1 MHLKKTYRKIFIK
14 YLSFAALL
22 GLLLF
27 GSIFYSVNALQN
39 QALQT
44 GMEVLQSGL
53 ARLEGELNRIYL
65 IGRNISG
72 DPHFSYLHTIPSDA
86 VQPEAGMV
94 EHITAVAKNYKASC
108 ELLQM
113 TSDVGIVLPNGVVL
127 SSNRVHMPTEK
138 YYGDYFSAQDIETM
152 EEWVRTVRESIASQC
167 FSRMRITRYGTAEK
181 DYFVFFFPLPMNSSN
196 WKTFCFALLEED
208 ALAASLSIQEQL
220 AHGALS
226 LYDHTGNLLLHKS
239 AENLGPCVTLEAQSA
254 SYHLRARLSIEKSS
268 FFAQISWFTY
278 ACLAL
283 CAGYLITSL
292 ALALLYTRRNA
303 RPIARM
309 ANAAATVLAPSEEE
323 ENTDA
328 YEYMQRFIS
337 QVDSQLQQNRLALS
351 SQELLIKENLME
363 RLLRGWLFSSADCR
377 LPREYFP
384 DFPFPCVMTLARFG
398 NVGALSPQDYSKLQI
413 VIRKT
418 AEQYIPR
425 DALLH
430 FSSNM
435 LVILQAARPGMQ
447 QQGEALLSALRTDT
461 GLETTLCVS
470 RPFSGFDAI
479 ERVFNR
485 LKHLLRFTG
494 PEEGARLEGEEGEES
509 GISGMQYPS
518 KFYGHLIRNHL
529 SDALAILDEE
539 LEAFRRSDESNETGI
554 QQLFF
559 SYRYMLRQ
567 AIQYANLSPGALALP
582 DYNASASLDDLFRS
596 VRACAAAICDAASRR
611 ETPLTGREK
620 RMLSLIEQ
628 NLQNPD
634 MNIAWLTAQLEMSE
648 KAVQQLMRTAT
659 GMTFFEYLHHQR
671 MARAKRL
678 LVETDLPI
686 QDISAQCGY
695 ASVNTFYKAFQRT
708 YSTAPN
714 AMRRERAAEN

>member
-1 MHLKKTYRKIFIK
+1 MHLKKTYRKIFAK

-27 GSIFYSVNALQN
+27 GCVFYSVNALQN

-44 GMEVLQSGL
+44 GMEVLQAGL
-53 ARLEGELNRIYL
+53 ARLEGELNRIYY
-65 IGRNISG
+65 IGQNISG
-72 DPHFSYLHTIPSDA
+72 DPHFSYLQTIAPDT
-86 VQPEAGMV
+86 VQPEAAMV
-94 EHITAVAKNYKASC
+94 EHINAVAKNYRTSC
-108 ELLQM
+108 EMLQM
-113 TSDVGIVLPNGVVL
+113 TSDVGIVLANGVVV
-127 SSNRVHMPTEK
+127 SSKRVHMPTER
-138 YYGDYFSAQDIETM
+138 YYGDYFSARDIDTM
-152 EEWVRTVRESIASQC
+152 EEWVQTVRQSIDRQC
-167 FSRMRITRYGTAEK
+167 FSRMRITRYGSAEK
-181 DYFVFFFPLPMNSSN
+181 NYFVFYFPLPMNGN

-208 ALAASLSIQEQL
+208 ALAAALSIQEHL
-220 AHGALS
+220 ANGALS
-226 LYDHTGNLLLHKS
+226 LYDHAGNLLLHKS
-239 AENLGPCVTLEAQSA
+239 AEKLGPCVTLEAESA
-254 SYHLRARLSIEKSS
+254 SYQLRARLSIERNS
-268 FFAQISWFTY
+268 FFAQLSWFTY
-278 ACLAL
+278 VSLAL
-283 CAGYLITSL
+283 CVGYLFTSL
-292 ALALLYTRRNA
+292 ILALLYTRRNA
-303 RPIARM
+303 RPIASM
-309 ANAAATVLAPSEEE
+309 ARAAATVLAPAQTE
-323 ENTDA
+323 ENADA
-328 YEYMQRFIS
+328 YEYMQGFIR

-351 SQELLIKENLME
+351 NQELLIRENLME
-363 RLLRGWLFSSADCR
+363 RLLRGQLFSSADCR

-384 DFPFPCVMTLARFG
+384 DFPFPCVMTLARFC
-398 NVGALSPQDYSKLQI
+398 NVTSLSPQDYSKLQI

-418 AEQYIPR
+418 AERYIPR

-435 LVILQAARPGMQ
+435 LVILQAARPDAQ
-447 QQGEALLSALRTDT
+447 QQGEKLLSALRADT
-461 GLETTLCVS
+461 GQEIALCLS

-485 LKHLLRFTG
+485 LRHLLRFTG
-494 PEEGARLEGEEGEES
+494 TEEGVRLEGEAGENS

-539 LEAFRRSDESNETGI
+539 LEAFHHSDESDETGI

-559 SYRYMLRQ
+559 SYRYMLCQ
-567 AIQYANLSPGALALP
+567 AIQYVNLTPGALKLP
-582 DYNASASLDDLFRS
+582 DYSASASLEDLFRG
-596 VRACAAAICDAASRR
+596 VRACAAEICAVASRR
-611 ETPLTGREK
+611 EKPLTGREK

-686 QDISAQCGY
+686 QSISVQCGY

-708 YSTAPN
+708 YSIAPN
-714 AMRRERAAEN
+714 AMRREQAAEG